1 MKQIN
6 ILCWVTFFLTSV
18 VGQVII
24 NEYSASN
31 LSGYLDNYDK
41 AEDWIEL
48 YNSGLT
54 DIEIGGYYLSD
65 DADNPMKWVIP
76 NGIVLLS
83 HRYVTFWCSG
93 RDEYVINFLLDE
105 SNFHTNFKLKQTKE
119 FPDHVI
125 LSDSDGIIINN
136 FEIQKTQLEHSMGRS
151 PNGSENWK
159 IFTNPT
165 KNSKRPT

>member
-1 MKQIN
+1 MKQSK
-6 ILCWVTFFLTSV
+6 ILCWASIFLTSV

-31 LSGYLDNYDK
+31 LSGYLDNNDK

-76 NGIVLLS
+76 
-83 HRYVTFWCSG
+83 
-93 RDEYVINFLLDE
+93 
-105 SNFHTNFKLKQTKE
+105 
-119 FPDHVI
+119 
-125 LSDSDGIIINN
+125 
-136 FEIQKTQLEHSMGRS
+136 
-151 PNGSENWK
+151 
-159 IFTNPT
+159 
-165 KNSKRPT
+165 